1 MRPHRAIKIAR
12 KYADK
17 HVLKRRP
24 RTARNAVYT
33 ASKLIARA
41 MGWGDGWAEKFVSA
55 KTTAWNA
62 AHVSEWAV
70 ANAAINPQDL
80 CLPGIALV
88 SPLCDD
94 EQEES
99 DATFGAV
106 KNDEVEWQTERLNHY
121 LNT

>member
-1 MRPHRAIKIAR
+1 M
-12 KYADK
+12 
-17 HVLKRRP
+17 
-24 RTARNAVYT
+24 YT